1 MCINIKKLK
10 FDVKGELTLQSI
22 SKSAEQ
28 IFQSEIISDVSDK
41 CLVYYW
47 QLDTYILEYFTCCS
61 FDFLLKGGKVLA
73 RYEISAREFLYPTPT
88 LTGKDGVERELL
100 LSRTVHFTVS

>member
-1 MCINIKKLK
+1 MYY
-10 FDVKGELTLQSI
+10 TLQ
-22 SKSAEQ
+22 
-28 IFQSEIISDVSDK
+28 
-41 CLVYYW
+41 
-47 QLDTYILEYFTCCS
+47 YFTCRS

>member
-10 FDVKGELTLQSI
+10 FDFKGELSLQSI

-28 IFQSEIISDVSDK
+28 IFLSEFPMLGVLLAIRHLHSTI
-41 CLVYYW
+41 
-47 QLDTYILEYFTCCS
+47 F

>member
-1 MCINIKKLK
+1 MCINMKKLK
-10 FDVKGELTLQSI
+10 FDVKGELTCCKAYPYQLSR
-22 SKSAEQ
+22 
-28 IFQSEIISDVSDK
+28 FSDVSDK

-47 QLDTYILEYFTCCS
+47 QLDTYILQYFTCCS